1 MKHPILYR
9 KRFIPDECVLLKND
23 IILECSESMIIT
35 KWNTIR
41 KRNDLSSGYSCYY
54 LDRGYKIS
62 KFLKDDGSL
71 LCWYCDIIT
80 QEYNPAQNT
89 LLVIDLLADVKIFPD
104 GRIHVLDLDELSEAF
119 DTGLIDGVLLKKS
132 LLSLNKLLNDLYE
145 EGIGSL
151 ASPIENII
159 NNPDFKSSEN
169 RCCDQ

>member
-9 KRFIPDECVLLKND
+9 KRFIPDECVLLNND
-23 IILECSESMIIT
+23 IILECTDTMIIT

-41 KRNDLSSGYSCYY
+41 KRCDLSHGYSCYY

-62 KFLKDDGSL
+62 KFLRDDGSL

-80 QEYNPAQNT
+80 WEYDSDKNT

-104 GRIHVLDLDELSEAF
+104 GQMKIVDLDELSEAF
-119 DTGLIDGVLLKKS
+119 EQRLIDETLLKKS

-145 EGIGSL
+145 NDISSL
-151 ASPIENII
+151 TAPIEKII
-159 NNPDFKSSEN
+159 SEN
-169 RCCDQ
+169 A